1 MTDAIASFI
10 FYSLTA
16 IALFVLAILLA
27 QENSGSGYVLSTS
40 MHYGERK

>member
-16 IALFVLAILLA
+16 LALFVLAILLA
-27 QENSGSGYVLSTS
+27 QENAARGEVPSTA
-40 MHYGERK
+40 MHYGDNQ